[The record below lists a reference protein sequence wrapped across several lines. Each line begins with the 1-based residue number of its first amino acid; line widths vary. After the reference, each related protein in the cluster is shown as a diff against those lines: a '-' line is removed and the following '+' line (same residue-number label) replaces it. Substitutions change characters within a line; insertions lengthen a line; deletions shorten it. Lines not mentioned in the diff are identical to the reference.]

1 MQVKTIFEIHEK
13 EGKFRKKYSAL
24 QFVIYI
30 NNQQKQIADSRIQK
44 FNCSIIFLRVL
55 YA

>member
-1 MQVKTIFEIHEK
+1 MQVKTIFKVGIHEK

-30 NNQQKQIADSRIQK
+30 NNQQKQIAEFK
-44 FNCSIIFLRVL
+44 NSIV
-55 YA
+55 A